1 MRRVFVTALLFAG
14 GVATMPSPLLAAQPA
29 SQPPAAA
36 APSAAPS
43 PAGRWEGKLATPMQA
58 LDLTVDIVAKGSGWE
73 GVITIPAQ
81 NLTQYPLSSVTASG
95 DSASFAMA
103 APGNPQ
109 FTGKVDASGKTWTGE
124 FTQGGGK
131 LPLTLT
137 RTGDAKIDPPKPS
150 TAIDK
155 ALEGTW
161 EGTLDVNGRTL
172 RLVLKLSTAPT
183 GLGRGTLDERGP
195 GERRDPGA
203 DRQSGRPHA
212 DPSAPGHRRFLG
224 GRAQRRAARRYLEA
238 GSGKPSAHVQA
249 RRREVSRFTSAA
261 ASRADR
267 RGSIAVPARRW
278 RPATKLS
285 ARRGPRRGSWRRPA

>member
-1 MRRVFVTALLFAG
+1 MRRVLVTALLFAG
-14 GVATMPSPLLAAQPA
+14 GVATLPSPLLAAQPA
-29 SQPPAAA
+29 AQPPAAA
-36 APSAAPS
+36 APSVAPS
-43 PAGRWEGKLATPMQA
+43 PAGRWEGKLATPMQT
-58 LDLTVDIVAKGSGWE
+58 LDLTVDIMAKGSGWE

-109 FTGKVDASGKTWTGE
+109 FTGKVDASVRTWTGE

-172 RLVLKLSTAPT
+172 RLVLKLSSAE
-183 GLGRGTLDERGP
+183 GLGKGTLTSVDQGNAEIPVQTVSQTGP
-195 GERRDPGA
+195 TLTLLLPAIAGSWEGQLKGEQLEGTWKQGA
-203 DRQSGRPHA
+203 GSLPLT
-212 DPSAPGHRRFLG
+212 FK
-224 GRAQRRAARRYLEA
+224 RAAA
-238 GSGKPSAHVQA
+238 K
-249 RRREVSRFTSAA
+249 
-261 ASRADR
+261 
-267 RGSIAVPARRW
+267 
-278 RPATKLS
+278 
-285 ARRGPRRGSWRRPA
+285 